1 MESTLYQ
8 RFLKDPRFKVT
19 KTPIPYSDSKALL
32 ADIALKDRNNE
43 DKLYKKD
50 PNLQSILRR
59 GTSFIIVNKKVS
71 WARKGQKKFF
81 EFKDENFPSNFSFNS
96 IYKTIKANGENA
108 QISFNQETSSWIIG
122 SKNVSL
128 AARTES
134 DLEFYSSLR
143 FNFAKMIATTWFK
156 ILSKVDNK
164 EELQA
169 VMTGKTL
176 IGEYVGN
183 PDCQHII
190 KYEEVTIQ
198 FFAVVNHLDDSNY
211 CENTREA
218 FELFRRF
225 GLPCV
230 GFEEVVIEK
239 SEFENRFREILEEIK
254 ELSIEVA
261 NEGVVFYFN
270 GESGV
275 EWMCK
280 VKCFEYK
287 YLRKLREKM
296 KDNEKNGFKEFCNYI
311 KAQEKSTGKC
321 LEKFIEKAKSISND
335 ETNSKSNLQNNFA
348 SILSEESERKVFISI
363 GIPGMGK
370 SHIIPKLQSLY
381 PSLCVVS
388 SDQTR
393 SCEMLKLQA
402 ENPHLSHTELFNKT
416 NKSGKALF
424 ESQLKSASFPL
435 YIDKNFPPRGFTLSS
450 LPLTSPYS
458 IVAFYQKSSTFQ
470 IGEKYWPF
478 SLEVLYTCI
487 QRVLNRK
494 NHETLVDP
502 LNSVQ
507 ICILMY
513 NLFQNFNFY
522 YYLKHGV
529 DKLVP
534 VNYVDEA
541 RVVLPPDFKFEIS
554 SILKT
559 LKPGK
564 LPNPDQVA
572 KVMKTVDQNAMIASE
587 IIIGENIPVFIG
599 IQVELK
605 PLNLVV
611 PAIEGLIMENHERAH
626 LQEDINEIKEIG
638 VVGKKSKNEKNKW
651 QINEKLHITVL
662 FIGKNSKVLHSPFFK
677 EFRIGVQYSF
687 MVSHVIYCPRKLLI
701 AVVKFLDDKP
711 LISNKV
717 PHITL
722 MNKKTPGKFSNE
734 VLDNIELTEQVSLQ
748 ACSLG
753 DCFCIPV
760 ESVVY
765 TGVSQHYFN

>member
-8 RFLKDPRFKVT
+8 RFLKDTRFKVT

-59 GTSFIIVNKKVS
+59 GTSFLIINKKVS

-81 EFKDENFPSNFSFNS
+81 EFKNENIPSDLQSTS

-108 QISFNQETSSWIIG
+108 QISFNLETSSWIIG

-143 FNFAKMIATTWFK
+143 FNFAKMIALTWFK

-164 EELQA
+164 EELKA
-169 VMTGKTL
+169 EMTGKSF

-190 KYEEVTIQ
+190 KYDEVNIQ
-198 FFAVVNHLDDSNY
+198 FFAIVNHSDDSNY
-211 CENTREA
+211 CEKTREA
-218 FELFRRF
+218 FQVFRRF
-225 GLPCV
+225 GLPFV
-230 GFEEVVIEK
+230 WFEEVIIEK
-239 SEFENRFREILEEIK
+239 SAFENRFQEILVEIK

-280 VKCFEYK
+280 VKCLEYK
-287 YLRKLREKM
+287 YLRKLREKI

-311 KAQEKSTGKC
+311 RGQEKNTGRN
-321 LEKFIEKAKSISND
+321 LEKFIEKAKSIVND
-335 ETNSKSNLQNNFA
+335 ETNSKTNLQNNFA
-348 SILSEESERKVFISI
+348 SILSEPERKVFISI

-393 SCEMLKLQA
+393 SSVMSNLQT
-402 ENPHLSHTELFNKT
+402 EKPHFSHTDLFNRTK
-416 NKSGKALF
+416 KSGKALF
-424 ESQLKSASFPL
+424 ESELKSASFPL
-435 YIDKNFPPRGFTLSS
+435 YIDKNFPPLGFTLPS
-450 LPLTSPYS
+450 LSGASPYS
-458 IVAFYQKSSTFQ
+458 TVAFYQKSSTFQ
-470 IGEKYWPF
+470 LGEKFWPF

-494 NHETLVDP
+494 NHETLIDP
-502 LNSVQ
+502 VNSVQ
-507 ICILMY
+507 VCIMMY
-513 NLFQNFNFY
+513 NLYQNFNFS

-534 VNYVDEA
+534 ASYIDEA
-541 RVVLPPDFKFEIS
+541 QVVLPPEFKVEIC
-554 SILKT
+554 SILKG

-564 LPNPDQVA
+564 LPNPEQVH
-572 KVMKTVDQNAMIASE
+572 KVMNTVDQNVMIINE

-599 IQVELK
+599 IHVELK
-605 PLNLVV
+605 ALHLVI
-611 PAIEGLIMENHERAH
+611 PAIEGLIKENHDRAH
-626 LQEDINEIKEIG
+626 LQEDLTEIKEISA
-638 VVGKKSKNEKNKW
+638 KEKRSKNEKNKW

-662 FIGKNSKVLHSPFFK
+662 FIGKNSKVLHSEFFK
-677 EFRIGVQYSF
+677 EFRIGLQYSF
-687 MVSHVIYCPRKLLI
+687 VISHFVYCPRKLII
-701 AVVKFLDDKP
+701 AVVKFLGDKP

-717 PHITL
+717 PHITI

-734 VLDNIELTEQVSLQ
+734 VLNNIEITEQPSLQ
-748 ACSLG
+748 TSCIG
-753 DCFCIPV
+753 DCFCIPI
-760 ESVVY
+760 ESDIY
-765 TGVSQHYFN
+765 TGVSQYYFN